1 MESIMAIRILTAAA
15 VLVALAAPALAD
27 TISTD
32 CYGRHSR
39 ASGSWRT
46 CNTEIKRD
54 PRPEPRRPIIVAA
67 PEPYQPP
74 RSETVAFA
82 PRAEPAEPVDPKCR
96 KVNACLTIYPG
107 IEGEFPY
114 GPRVR

>member
-1 MESIMAIRILTAAA
+1 MTYRILTTAA
-15 VLVALAAPALAD
+15 VLVALAAPAFAD
-27 TISTD
+27 SISTD

-54 PRPEPRRPIIVAA
+54 PLPAPRPIVVAA

-74 RSETVAFA
+74 RSETLTF
-82 PRAEPAEPVDPKCR
+82 PRSAEPAAPIDPKCR
-96 KVNACLTIYPG
+96 AVNACLKI
-107 IEGEFPY
+107 Y
-114 GPRVR
+114 GPEPSFRP